1 MKKYVLLSGA
11 LAGLLFFATVYVLAP
26 SVSGYSHVSDTV
38 SEIGQTGSPVEQ
50 SYQVAMLIVDTFLVA
65 LGIALIS
72 FARSR
77 NAPILPAVLVSYF
90 GFVQLGLHIYPSPH
104 SFHNIF
110 GLALIFGYL
119 APLALAISWR
129 KLGELRETVQVSWLV
144 AVLIIVSI
152 FLNISPL
159 FTRDLYPLEY
169 YGLVQRSSL
178 LLIFGWF
185 AYVGIWSFKQPSPS
199 QSQRHSYD
207 KTMSMD

>member
-1 MKKYVLLSGA
+1 MKKYLLLSGA
-11 LAGLLFFATVYVLAP
+11 LAGLLFFATVYMLAL

-38 SEIGQTGSPVEQ
+38 SEIGQIGSPVEQ
-50 SYQVAMLIVDTFLVA
+50 SYQIAMLIVDASLVA
-65 LGIALIS
+65 LGIAFIS

-77 NAPILPAVLVSYF
+77 NAPILPAVLIAYF
-90 GFVQLGLHIYPSPH
+90 GFIQMGLHIYPSPH
-104 SFHNIF
+104 SLHNVF
-110 GLALIFGYL
+110 GLLLIFGYM

-129 KLGELRETVQVSWLV
+129 KFGVLREIVQTSWIV
-144 AVLIIVSI
+144 AILLFVSI

-185 AYVGIWSFKQPSPS
+185 AGIGIWGFRRTS
-199 QSQRHSYD
+199 
-207 KTMSMD
+207 